1 MSGLSCRCETTPFAD
16 PENLPFANSSRSR
29 GEIPGRDPNI
39 DSYLEVVGYADLDA
53 KGLSS
58 HMGPHDHVI
67 GSGAQHPLIA
77 AFTPRATH
85 GMLICLELQLM
96 VARASWHCGDFG
108 YAWDHFAACS
118 TPGLAR
124 YGSGHVDL
132 NTAS

>member
-39 DSYLEVVGYADLDA
+39 DAYLEVVDYADLDA
-53 KGLSS
+53 KCLSS

-77 AFTPRATH
+77 AFTPRSRNARH
-85 GMLICLELQLM
+85 ADMLR
-96 VARASWHCGDFG
+96 VAADGGPSV
-108 YAWDHFAACS
+108 
-118 TPGLAR
+118 LALR
-124 YGSGHVDL
+124 
-132 NTAS
+132 